1 MTHDAQGRSLQFD
14 ENKQHFLTWLL
25 HICCSIL
32 LLWLVRQVRDH
43 WNLHSNY
50 GSWCCRFLTGVV
62 WLVGALI
69 GAWPGGVCGHYNHTC
84 LWALYVGFV
93 NPCALSRT
101 TTKYET
107 ENQDVKKDSINSDA
121 IRLLRALLAPR
132 SHYDNEDYGADE
144 ALQGG

>member
-1 MTHDAQGRSLQFD
+1 MVLPFPYWCGVA
-14 ENKQHFLTWLL
+14 
-25 HICCSIL
+25 
-32 LLWLVRQVRDH
+32 
-43 WNLHSNY
+43 
-50 GSWCCRFLTGVV
+50 SWSANWRL
-62 WLVGALI
+62 
-69 GAWPGGVCGHYNHTC
+69 AWGVCGHYNHTC

-107 ENQDVKKDSINSDA
+107 ENQAVKKDSINSDA

-144 ALQGG
+144 AIQGG